1 VVKQPRQSGDDSEA
15 IKGERIAKVIARAGL
30 CSRREA
36 ERLIAAGRVAIDGDT
51 IASPAL
57 TVLPGQ
63 RVTVDGEALPAAEP
77 TRLWR
82 FHKPEGVLTTASDPQ
97 GRRTVYDLL
106 PPGLP
111 RLMPVGRL
119 DLNSAGL
126 LLFTND
132 GALKRRLELPATG
145 WRRRYRVRVYGRP
158 EAARL
163 AALAKGVTVEGVDY
177 GPIAA
182 RLDSQSGA
190 NAWLTMTLVEGKN
203 REIRRVCE
211 HLGLTVN
218 RLIRVAYGPF
228 QLGKLA
234 EGALDEVP
242 AKVLREQLGLGG
254 GATGKAKMSETKP
267 DPAKK
272 GGAKSGW
279 AKAKPRPAKRKSA
292 KPKPTETK
300 PAERKQT
307 TAERKRRQER

>member
-1 VVKQPRQSGDDSEA
+1 MKQPRQSGDDSEA

-163 AALAKGVTVEGVDY
+163 AALAKGVTVAGVDY